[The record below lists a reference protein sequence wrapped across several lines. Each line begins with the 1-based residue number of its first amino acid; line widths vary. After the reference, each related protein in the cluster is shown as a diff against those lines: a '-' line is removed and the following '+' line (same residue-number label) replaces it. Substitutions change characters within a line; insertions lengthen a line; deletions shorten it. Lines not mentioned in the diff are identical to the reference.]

1 MLAVVETIFVVT
13 ELSQV
18 VMFTPIELF
27 CIIHDNTTMRDH
39 TINTYEYCHNYL
51 VCWCISD

>member
-39 TINTYEYCHNYL
+39 TINTY
-51 VCWCISD
+51 